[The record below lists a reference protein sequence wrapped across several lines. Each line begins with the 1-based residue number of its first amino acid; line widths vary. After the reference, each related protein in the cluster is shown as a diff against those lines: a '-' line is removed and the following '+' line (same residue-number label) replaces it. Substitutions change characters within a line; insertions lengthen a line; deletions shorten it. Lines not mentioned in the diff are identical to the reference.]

1 MKKTTSTEP
10 SVCHLPAE
18 EVHSLRKEL
27 APRPIEHLAALFKG
41 LADANRVK
49 IGYILTRHEELC
61 VHDIADLAS
70 ISVANAS
77 HHLRLM
83 RTLGLTKTR
92 KEGTTVFYSLTDDHV
107 HRILLLGMDHIEEGK
122 HHEDYTE

>member
-1 MKKTTSTEP
+1 MKKTISTDP
-10 SVCHLPAE
+10 SVCHLSAKQAN
-18 EVHSLRKEL
+18 SLREDL
-27 APRPIEHLAALFKG
+27 AIRPIERLAALFKG

-49 IGYILTRHEELC
+49 IGYILTRHPELC
-61 VHDIADLAS
+61 VHDIADLAG

-107 HRILLLGMDHIEEGK
+107 DRILLLGMDHMEEVIQQDE
-122 HHEDYTE
+122 HTE